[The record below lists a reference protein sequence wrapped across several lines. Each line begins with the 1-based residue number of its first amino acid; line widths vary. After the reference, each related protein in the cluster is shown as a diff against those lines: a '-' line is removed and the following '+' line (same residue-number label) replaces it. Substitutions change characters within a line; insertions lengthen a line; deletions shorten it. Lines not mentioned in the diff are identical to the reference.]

1 MEVRLLATAGL
12 RLLEERV
19 QEAIL
24 SSCRDVLRASEFRF
38 EDPWAEVIPGSYEGI
53 YAWVAANYA
62 LGTLGGDPHKAIG
75 IIELGGASAQQQLSK
90 LWTSELFVSIESS
103 LLLGT
108 AIPLQSHALQ
118 QGALPPYTLHPTS
131 IRRRTAALHHLH
143 GTAPPPS
150 STIHKAQRHC
160 RPPYSTAQWPTAPL
174 PHMPFLSGNPCEL
187 LVAVPERFNVLDVVF
202 IFYFPGMDV
211 STAMLLNSLAKR
223 CSEGSRVVILLDQG
237 RQNLEQHHREHTEVV
252 TSDLSLFDDEDVGAW
267 EIESLRC
274 ASTFLLVTSE
284 MQHFKQIF
292 VSAGSYQ
299 CPEHNQRVKALIVP
313 HSKLIDPKH
322 IHADVF
328 YCFSVIFSLTPF
340 SYRSQ
345 D

>member
-1 MEVRLLATAGL
+1 MRVSPGLSSFATEPAHAGKSPRPL
-12 RLLEERV
+12 IDFSMERV
-19 QEAIL
+19 GARGAPRRR
-24 SSCRDVLRASEFRF
+24 RDVLRASEFRF

-75 IIELGGASAQQQLSK
+75 IIELGGASAQL
-90 LWTSELFVSIESS
+90 TFVSDEVLAPELSRNFTFGETTYTLYS
-103 LLLGT
+103 NSFLNFG
-108 AIPLQSHALQ
+108 Q

-131 IRRRTAALHHLH
+131 IRRRAAALHHLH

-150 STIHKAQRHC
+150 STIHKAQRHY

-187 LVAVPERFNVLDVVF
+187 LVAVSERFNVLDVVF

-292 VSAGSYQ
+292 V
-299 CPEHNQRVKALIVP
+299 
-313 HSKLIDPKH
+313 D
-322 IHADVF
+322 F
-328 YCFSVIFSLTPF
+328 WSLAWVLT
-340 SYRSQ
+340 S
-345 D
+345 